1 MALFEPI
8 FDALNRSH
16 VRYVV
21 VGGLATVLH
30 GHARLTVDIDLI
42 VDLAPEEARRAINA
56 LTAIGFRPRIPV
68 RAEEFADPGKRAAWM
83 RDKHMRVFPLV
94 DPAEPLRQI
103 DLFVDTPI
111 EFESLWRRSDV
122 VPLDHTTVRVAS
134 IQDVI
139 ALKRLAGRT
148 QDLADIEALEAIL
161 AKRTG

>member
-1 MALFEPI
+1 MQ
-8 FDALNRSH
+8 
-16 VRYVV
+16 
-21 VGGLATVLH
+21 
-30 GHARLTVDIDLI
+30 
-42 VDLAPEEARRAINA
+42 
-56 LTAIGFRPRIPV
+56 
-68 RAEEFADPGKRAAWM
+68 
-83 RDKHMRVFPLV
+83 DKHMRVFPLV

-161 AKRTG
+161 AKRNG